1 MTIFKIGDVVQIKRT
16 SGNLTSATI
25 FKISENDL
33 EVTWLENH
41 RKIGKKIYKNEVI
54 SNISQLRTS
63 RSKTTIFFILGI
75 IILVIFAFGVSDT
88 YYSSIEVKF

>member
-63 RSKTTIFFILGI
+63 RSKTTIFFNSWYNHLGY
-75 IILVIFAFGVSDT
+75 IFFWCFR
-88 YYSSIEVKF
+88 YLLLIN